1 MLLIF
6 CVTKVLKRYKIRYMD
21 FAGIQKISLVDY
33 DQKISCTL
41 FTAGCNFRCP
51 FCHNSDLVIYAKN
64 IHYIPFS
71 EIIDYLNKRKG
82 LLDAVVITG
91 GEPTLMPDLKEKII
105 EIRKLGYK
113 IKLDTNGTNPDI
125 LKNLVEGGLIDY
137 VAMDI
142 KNSLSNYFKTVGLE
156 NFNQSN
162 IIESINFL
170 LSGAVDYEFRTTLVN
185 EFHSEEDIELIGKL
199 IQGAKRYYL
208 QRFINNENCINH
220 DLHEVNQD
228 VALRFKSI
236 LLPYIKKVELR
247 GYDIDD
253 SNK

>member
-1 MLLIF
+1 
-6 CVTKVLKRYKIRYMD
+6 MD
-21 FAGIQKISLVDY
+21 FAGLQKISLVDY

-64 IHYIPFS
+64 VQYIPFS
-71 EIIDYLNKRKG
+71 EILDYLNKRKG

-113 IKLDTNGTNPDI
+113 IKLDTNGSNPDI
-125 LKNLVEGGLIDY
+125 LKDLVESGLIDY

-142 KNSLSNYFKTVGLE
+142 KNSSTSYAKTTGVENLNLSKIN
-156 NFNQSN
+156 
-162 IIESINFL
+162 ESINYL
-170 LSGAVDYEFRTTLVN
+170 LSGAVDYEFRTTLVA
-185 EFHSEEDIELIGKL
+185 EFHTENDIMLIAKM

-208 QRFINNENCINH
+208 QKFINNTNCIEH
-220 DLHEVNQD
+220 DLHEVPQET
-228 VALRFKSI
+228 ALRFKNM
-236 LLPYIKKVELR
+236 LLPYIKNVCLR

-253 SNK
+253 TNK